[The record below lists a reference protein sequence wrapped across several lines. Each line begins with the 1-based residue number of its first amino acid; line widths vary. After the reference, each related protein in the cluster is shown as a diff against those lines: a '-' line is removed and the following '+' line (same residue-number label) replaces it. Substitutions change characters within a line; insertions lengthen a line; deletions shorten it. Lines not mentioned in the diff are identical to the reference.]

1 MFCCKPVDVH
11 LVVNSKLIKDNERK
25 KVKVIFYRSLVGNL
39 LYLTITRHD
48 ATFIV
53 SLLSKF
59 MNFPRCFY
67 VRAVIRMHRYIQG
80 TI

>member
-1 MFCCKPVDVH
+1 MFGCKLVNVH

-39 LYLTITRHD
+39 LYLTIARHD
-48 ATFIV
+48 AMFIV

-59 MNFPRCFY
+59 MNFPRYFY
-67 VRAVIRMHRYIQG
+67 VGAVIRMHRYIQG